1 MQKFDI
7 NQLTGP
13 TDWAGPTYTG
23 FGEAAVK
30 LRWIKDAYEWHRNDG
45 AEVFLVLGGE
55 VDMHLRRTGEEAIVE
70 RLRPGQMLLIEDGEE
85 HIAYPLGEAR
95 VLVVE
100 RGSRH
105 DGYWAVSGLTTCET
119 NELLSRH

>member
-13 TDWAGPTYTG
+13 TDWSGPTYTG

-30 LRWIKDAYEWHRNDG
+30 LRWVNDAYEWHKNDG
-45 AEVFLVLGGE
+45 PEVFLVLDGA
-55 VDMHLRRTGEEAIVE
+55 VDMHVRRAGEDVIIVE
-70 RLRPGQMLLIEDGEE
+70 RLLPGQLLVVEDGEE

-100 RGSRH
+100 RA
-105 DGYWAVSGLTTCET
+105 DPKIPIQ
-119 NELLSRH
+119 